1 MLANALLTCLLHL
14 VGCPLNL
21 TTLYQLTLTPSR
33 FQVTLLLVCSL
44 LTMDI
49 TLASYSSNLLN
60 FIIRP
65 AGRSRSF
72 KWLGRGNTDNIPLF
86 VPRPPFI
93 PRWIPKE
100 RPEYVAKWV
109 PTTPP
114 PQSHRPPLHQ
124 PGFGAP
130 KPNSVVNSQGPPAAY
145 NPPAA
150 AAPPLL
156 PPPPSYPSAPAP
168 APAPVPTYNAPT
180 AIAPQSSGYAPPRP
194 DDIVSGVQP
203 AAAAPPPATGYTAAA
218 PPPATGYTPPVTSN
232 VIPETAI
239 RNTLHA
245 GPTQVPVVLGEPSFS
260 ALVQDQASVDANGF
274 RDVDPGSIIVI
285 DEDDLEDELGDVNDL
300 GGSFDALNPAEPG
313 SVIFIDDDSAETDVR
328 VTSQIVASNEDDLL
342 FIVIPDD
349 DKPED
354 TLAPTT
360 ASVVLDDEGNLQ
372 TLGDSGAKSLQEIET
387 TLTAPSGDIFLT
399 NDGGNLNDQSVFVSI
414 PDEASEDDQIF
425 LVGQD
430 IPNSSE
436 FQPSQEFEESEG
448 TVSGDGFL
456 PSQVFLVDE
465 NPTDTVSQSIQPGQ
479 NSLLNINLSPT
490 GLSLEELARPA
501 LLAPP
506 ATPVVASGR
515 RAPPASSF
523 AAARSI
529 EPSGRAL
536 PSEIPQPV
544 PVPLISQGSVTLDLP
559 LEPTFRQARLAAPP
573 LPFLNTPQSLP
584 FGARLRPRNFRPQ
597 SRAFFYG

>member
-1 MLANALLTCLLHL
+1 M
-14 VGCPLNL
+14 
-21 TTLYQLTLTPSR
+21 
-33 FQVTLLLVCSL
+33 LVCSL

-49 TLASYSSNLLN
+49 TLASYGSNLLN

-114 PQSHRPPLHQ
+114 PQANRPPVHQ
-124 PGFGAP
+124 SGFGAP
-130 KPNSVVNSQGPPAAY
+130 KPNSVVNSQGPSVGY

-150 AAPPLL
+150 AAAPPSLL
-156 PPPPSYPSAPAP
+156 PPPPLSYPSAPAP
-168 APAPVPTYNAPT
+168 APAPAPVPAPVPTYNAP
-180 AIAPQSSGYAPPRP
+180 AASAPQPSGYAPPRP

-203 AAAAPPPATGYTAAA
+203 AAAGPPPV
-218 PPPATGYTPPVTSN
+218 TGYTPPATSN

-239 RNTLHA
+239 RNTVQA

-260 ALVQDQASVDANGF
+260 ALVQDQASVNVNGF

-285 DEDDLEDELGDVNDL
+285 DEDDLEDELDDVNDL
-300 GGSFDALNPAEPG
+300 GGSFDAFNPAEPG
-313 SVIFIDDDSAETDVR
+313 SVIFIDDDSVETNVR

-342 FIVIPDD
+342 FIVVPED

-354 TLAPTT
+354 TLAPAT
-360 ASVVLDDEGNLQ
+360 ASVILGDEENLQ
-372 TLGDSGAKSLQEIET
+372 TLGDSAAKSLQDVET
-387 TLTAPSGDIFLT
+387 TLTAPSGDILLA
-399 NDGGNLNDQSVFVSI
+399 NDGSNLNDQSIFVSI
-414 PDEASEDDQIF
+414 PDEVSEDDQIF
-425 LVGQD
+425 VVDQD
-430 IPNSSE
+430 IPISSE
-436 FQPSQEFEESEG
+436 FQPSQEFEESDG
-448 TVSGDGFL
+448 AVSGDGFL
-456 PSQVFLVDE
+456 PSQVFLVDD
-465 NPTDTVSQSIQPGQ
+465 NPTDTASQSIQPDQ
-479 NSLLNINLSPT
+479 NSLLSDNLSPT

-515 RAPPASSF
+515 RAPPTSSF
-523 AAARSI
+523 AAARSF

-536 PSEIPQPV
+536 PAVILQPV

-559 LEPTFRQARLAAPP
+559 EEPNFRQARLASPP
-573 LPFLNTPQSLP
+573 LPFLNSPQSLP
-584 FGARLRPRNFRPQ
+584 FGARLRPRHFRPQ